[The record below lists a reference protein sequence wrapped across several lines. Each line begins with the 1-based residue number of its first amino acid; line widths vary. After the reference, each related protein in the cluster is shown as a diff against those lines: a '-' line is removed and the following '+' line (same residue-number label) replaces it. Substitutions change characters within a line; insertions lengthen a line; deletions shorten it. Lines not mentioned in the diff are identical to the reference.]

1 MQLMM
6 SLNPL
11 VPSMSLE
18 QTVKAFASQ
27 ALQSQDLDSIRGVE
41 RHHKLHG
48 VAGIWQTLFNVNCWS
63 IRVETQVIN
72 GALDLSRNM
81 CQG

>member
-11 VPSMSLE
+11 ATSMSLAG
-18 QTVKAFASQ
+18 TVKAFASQ

-41 RHHKLHG
+41 
-48 VAGIWQTLFNVNCWS
+48 
-63 IRVETQVIN
+63 
-72 GALDLSRNM
+72 
-81 CQG
+81 